1 MNRRRR
7 PIGISLTLIASTF
20 CSAHRK
26 DTREDDATGSTSE
39 FLSVSGFVKCE
50 CLWRWKVMSEMNNKK
65 FVINPLIDFV
75 IQRRAESDREG
86 GHGWE
91 GEKRKKLNSP

>member
-1 MNRRRR
+1 
-7 PIGISLTLIASTF
+7 
-20 CSAHRK
+20 
-26 DTREDDATGSTSE
+26 
-39 FLSVSGFVKCE
+39 
-50 CLWRWKVMSEMNNKK
+50 MNNKK

>member
-1 MNRRRR
+1 
-7 PIGISLTLIASTF
+7 
-20 CSAHRK
+20 
-26 DTREDDATGSTSE
+26 
-39 FLSVSGFVKCE
+39 
-50 CLWRWKVMSEMNNKK
+50 MSEMNNKK

-75 IQRRAESDREG
+75 IQRRAESDREC